1 MPVCYFRVPGA
12 ALTSYKYNRPQEL
25 YTALLS
31 SHFSGMT
38 HSLDHLNS
46 NCICNCLNV
55 YIYLSLWHPTNTMS
69 QKFYSSLLT
78 THSSRLTHSL
88 KYNRPYKLNCP
99 TQASLS
105 EHSDRFT
112 HSLDHL
118 FFSLSLSSLYL
129 TSLTHSGYHR
139 YLYHQGNEQTT
150 GGTAEAA
157 AKPWLIPAG
166 KYFAAHRPQGQHPP

>member
-1 MPVCYFRVPGA
+1 MPVCYFRVPGT

-38 HSLDHLNS
+38 HSLDHLIS
-46 NCICNCLNV
+46 KCIIYNCLNV
-55 YIYLSLWHPTNTMS
+55 YIYLSLWDLTYTITH
-69 QKFYSSLLT
+69 KFYSSLLS

-105 EHSDRFT
+105 EHSDWFT
-112 HSLDHL
+112 HFLDHL
-118 FFSLSLSSLYL
+118 FYSLSLSFYL
-129 TSLTHSGYHR
+129 TS
-139 YLYHQGNEQTT
+139 
-150 GGTAEAA
+150 
-157 AKPWLIPAG
+157 
-166 KYFAAHRPQGQHPP
+166 